1 MELILHGGLALI
13 ALVCVLPLALLAV
26 ETIGA
31 LCARPR
37 VIAAVPTGTPPQR
50 LAVLVPAH
58 NEEYGLPRTLS
69 DIVEGLVPGDRC
81 LVVADNCD
89 DGTAQA
95 AGKFS
100 IEVLVRIDKEHRG
113 KGFAL
118 QHGIAHLRADPPD
131 VVLIV
136 DADCRVDPPS
146 LHILA
151 EMAAAA
157 GRPIQGTYLL
167 HPPSDSNVGNRVSAF
182 AFLFKNHIR
191 PLGLAQYGGACLLFG
206 TGMAFPWKALADASL
221 GTAESVEDMH
231 LAVQLALDGKPA
243 LYVPIPCVSGSLP
256 AGAAAAKAQRQ
267 RWEHGHVRTLLRY
280 APRLVWQGVKQR
292 RLDLLLLG
300 ADLAVPP
307 LSLLAVLVS
316 GAAVIETIAWLMTG
330 IWLWFAVLACATVG
344 ATLAVLLAWRWFG
357 CELLSFKDL
366 SLIPLYIV
374 GKLPIYLTLVGRA
387 QTTWNERPA
396 SSEPVERGER

>member
-1 MELILHGGLALI
+1 MELILHWVLALI
-13 ALVCVLPLALLAV
+13 AIACVLPLALLVA

-37 VIAAVPTGTPPQR
+37 VIAAVPTGTALRR
-50 LAVLVPAH
+50 LAVIVPAH
-58 NEEYGLPRTLS
+58 NEEYGLPRTLT
-69 DIVEGLVPGDRC
+69 DIVEGLHPGDRC
-81 LVVADNCD
+81 LVVADNCH

-95 AGKFS
+95 ARKFPV
-100 IEVLVRIDKEHRG
+100 EVLERTNQEHRG
-113 KGFAL
+113 KGFGL

-146 LHILA
+146 LHVLA
-151 EMAAAA
+151 EIAAAA
-157 GRPIQGTYLL
+157 DRPIQGTYLL
-167 HPPSDSNVGNRVSAF
+167 YPPSDSNVGSRVSAF

-221 GTAESVEDMH
+221 GTPESVEDMH

-243 LYVPIPCVSGSLP
+243 LYIPTPCVSGLLP
-256 AGAAAAKAQRQ
+256 SGAPAVRAQRQ

-280 APRLVWQGVKQR
+280 APRLVWQGVRQQ

-316 GAAVIETIAWLMTG
+316 GAAVVEVIAWLMTG
-330 IWLWFAVLACATVG
+330 IWLWFGVLACATIG
-344 ATLAVLLAWRWFG
+344 ATLAVLVAWRRFG
-357 CELLSFKDL
+357 RELLSFKDL
-366 SLIPLYIV
+366 ALIPLYIA
-374 GKLPIYLTLVGRA
+374 GKLPIYLTLIGRA
-387 QTTWNERPA
+387 QNTWNERPA
-396 SSEPVERGER
+396 SSEPVERGQR